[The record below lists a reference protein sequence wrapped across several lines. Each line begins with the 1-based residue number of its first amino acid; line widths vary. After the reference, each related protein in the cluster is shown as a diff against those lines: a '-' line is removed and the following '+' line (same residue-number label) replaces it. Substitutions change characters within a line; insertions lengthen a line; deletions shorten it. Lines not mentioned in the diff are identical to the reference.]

1 MGPAATPWRPVGG
14 VVAVVNPRGALGE
27 FATRGQESHMRQH
40 RELLLAIL
48 LVCLVV
54 LVSPLSAPS
63 QTAPSAPSQTV
74 PSAPS
79 QTVPSAP
86 SQTVPSAPSQTVPT
100 SQSTSSATDTAPAA
114 FPSRGAPAL
123 APALTAK
130 DIQGLDVFGSD
141 GQQVGKIAKVNVT
154 DGTVRDVEVQSVGFL
169 GFFSKTYLLPA
180 DKLSK
185 KGGRVELSMTS
196 GQARQ
201 FIK

>member
-1 MGPAATPWRPVGG
+1 
-14 VVAVVNPRGALGE
+14 
-27 FATRGQESHMRQH
+27 MRQH
-40 RELLLAIL
+40 RELLLALL

-54 LVSPLSAPS
+54 LVSPVSVPS
-63 QTAPSAPSQTV
+63 QTA

-180 DKLSK
+180 EKLNK

-196 GQARQ
+196 EQAKQ
-201 FIK
+201 FVK